1 MSQRWE
7 TSRSAGPATCLRC
20 RPASPLFVSRMG
32 GTTPRS
38 WWTAPSLRPVRGTFL
53 LPAQGALSAG
63 EPALGGP
70 QVTFRRDGLDVAVPV
85 GSGGEGGEAKLGGGV
100 AYDDGTVE

>member
-70 QVTFRRDGLDVAVPV
+70 QVPCVGDVLDGAVVV
-85 GSGGEGGEAKLGGGV
+85 GNGGESCKAKVDAGV